1 MKVTK
6 TDQVQITGM
15 DEVRDALNRLPS
27 AIQVSIVRAALRAGA
42 KVMSDKIKTK
52 TPARKGQLLRRSIMP
67 QTRVM
72 KNRSRD
78 IPESYRGEVVVKKRK
93 GNNPRKYAHLVEFGT
108 KPHVIGKPNKKKP
121 RSKKVARK
129 SVRGIQPKNAPG
141 MHPGAKPRRMFQD
154 GFDEAKQDAL
164 AAALEVFKKRV
175 PAAVRKARGEAKGK
189 GKS

>member
-6 TDQVQITGM
+6 NDQVQITGM

-52 TPARKGQLLRRSIMP
+52 TPARKGQILRRSIMP

-72 KNRSRD
+72 KNKSRD

-108 KPHVIGKPNKKKP
+108 KPHVVGKPKKKKP
-121 RSKKVARK
+121 KAKK
-129 SVRGIQPKNAPG
+129 SVAKSPRGILPSNHPG
-141 MHPGAKPRRMFQD
+141 MHPGSKPRKMFQD
-154 GFDEAKQDAL
+154 GFDEAKQASL
-164 AAALEVFKKRV
+164 AATLEVVRKRV
-175 PAAVRKARGEAKGK
+175 GKAVRAARSGSRGE
-189 GKS
+189 S